1 MTSRICV
8 SRSRVL
14 AAIAAVAIATLA
26 AACGSSSPSGS
37 GSSGSG
43 APLINVSYRTGFTFG
58 AWDTGM
64 FVARDLGY
72 YKAAGLNVTI
82 SPGIGSSSNVQLVA
96 TGKVD
101 FANAAGAAV
110 VEGVAKGA
118 PVKMTGA
125 YIQEQGA
132 GIATIPSISTVA
144 EMNGHTLSGSAF
156 DFTTLLF
163 PAFKA
168 ATHLTNV
175 PVADVNPAAIPQVL
189 LTGKAQMMVA
199 DGWAEVPEMKVEGL
213 KFNYFSYAAYGV
225 NTMGTGEITS
235 DSMLKDH
242 PAEVKA
248 FETASMKGWQYV
260 YDHPAQA
267 AQLINKDVPAI
278 SVPIAKAICEVM
290 ASFAHTPASQGKP
303 LGWMAAS
310 DWTETV
316 SLLKRYGLITTDVP
330 ISSLY
335 TNVIA
340 G

>member
-1 MTSRICV
+1 MTSRF
-8 SRSRVL
+8 SLTHRSL
-14 AAIAAVAIATLA
+14 AAIAAMSIGTLA
-26 AACGSSSPSGS
+26 AACGSNSPSGS
-37 GSSGSG
+37 GSGAGSK
-43 APLINVSYRTGFTFG
+43 PLINVSYRTGFTFG
-58 AWDTGM
+58 GWDTGM

-82 SPGIGSSSNVQLVA
+82 TPGLGSSSNVQLVA
-96 TGKVD
+96 TGKVE

-110 VEGVAKGA
+110 TEGVAKGA
-118 PVKMTGA
+118 PIKMIGA

-132 GIATIPSISTVA
+132 GIATIPAIKTVSD
-144 EMNGHTLSGSAF
+144 MNGHTLSGSAY

-175 PVADVNPAAIPQVL
+175 PVANVNPAAIPQVL
-189 LTGKAQMMVA
+189 LTGSAEMMVA
-199 DGWAEVPEMKVEGL
+199 DGWAEVPEMQVQGF
-213 KFNYFSYAAYGV
+213 KFNYFSYAKYGV

-235 DSMLKDH
+235 DSMLKEH

-248 FETASMKGWQYV
+248 FETASMQGWQYV
-260 YDHPAQA
+260 YSHPTQA
-267 AQLINKDVPAI
+267 AKLINKDVPAI
-278 SVPIAKAICEVM
+278 SLPIATAICKVM
-290 ASFAHTPASQGKP
+290 ASFAHTPASAGKP

-310 DWTETV
+310 DWTQTV
-316 SLLKRYGLITTDVP
+316 ALLKQYGLITTDVP

>member
-1 MTSRICV
+1 V
-8 SRSRVL
+8 
-14 AAIAAVAIATLA
+14 IAALSLGALAT
-26 AACGSSSPSGS
+26 ACGSSSPS
-37 GSSGSG
+37 SSGG
-43 APLINVSYRTGFTFG
+43 THLVNVSYRTGFTFG

-82 SPGIGSSSNVQLVA
+82 SPGLGSSSNVQLVA

-101 FANAAGAAV
+101 FANAAGSAV

-118 PVKMTGA
+118 PITMVGA

-132 GIATIPSISTVA
+132 GIATIPSIKTVA
-144 EMNGHTLSGSAF
+144 EMNGHTLSGSAY

-168 ATHLTNV
+168 AAHLTNV

-199 DGWAEVPEMKVEGL
+199 DGWAEVPEMQVDGL
-213 KFNYFSYAAYGV
+213 KFTYFSYAKYGV

-242 PAEVKA
+242 PGEVKA
-248 FETASMKGWQYV
+248 FETASMKGWHYV
-260 YDHPAQA
+260 YDHPVQA
-267 AQLINKDVPAI
+267 AQMMNKDVPAI
-278 SVPIAKAICEVM
+278 SLNVATAICKVM
-290 ASFAHTPASQGKP
+290 ASFAHTPASDGKP

-316 SLLKRYGLITTDVP
+316 TLLKTYGLITTTVP
-330 ISSLY
+330 ISQLY
-335 TNVIA
+335 TNVIPES
-340 G
+340 